1 MLRQVSPLVGRILLA
16 LLFLFSGYEKIGG
29 FSKVAAG
36 IAAKGVPFAEAA
48 LVVTIIVEI
57 AGGLM
62 LILGWKAR
70 WAALALLLWLIPVT
84 LLYHNFWAV
93 DAAQY
98 RNQFNQFMKN
108 LCIMGGML
116 YIMAFGAVPLSIDRK
131 RAEQVAT
138 PCRPRRRLRVRETRL
153 PRP

>member
-1 MLRQVSPLVGRILLA
+1 MRHVSLLVGRILLA
-16 LLFLFSGYEKIGG
+16 LLFLFSGYEKIGA

-48 LVVTIIVEI
+48 LVVTIVVEI

-84 LLYHNFWAV
+84 LLYHDFWAV
-93 DAAQY
+93 DPAQY
-98 RNQFNQFMKN
+98 RGQLNQFLKN

-116 YIMAFGAVPLSIDRK
+116 YITACGAGPLSVDGK
-131 RAEQVAT
+131 RS
-138 PCRPRRRLRVRETRL
+138 
-153 PRP
+153 

>member
-1 MLRQVSPLVGRILLA
+1 MSQFSALVGRILLA
-16 LLFLFSGYEKIGG
+16 LIFLFSGYEKIGA

-36 IAAKGVPFAEAA
+36 MAAKGVPFAEGA

-98 RNQFNQFMKN
+98 RSQFNHFMKN

-116 YIMAFGAVPLSIDRK
+116 YIMAFGAGSLSIDRK
-131 RAEQVAT
+131 RS
-138 PCRPRRRLRVRETRL
+138 
-153 PRP
+153 